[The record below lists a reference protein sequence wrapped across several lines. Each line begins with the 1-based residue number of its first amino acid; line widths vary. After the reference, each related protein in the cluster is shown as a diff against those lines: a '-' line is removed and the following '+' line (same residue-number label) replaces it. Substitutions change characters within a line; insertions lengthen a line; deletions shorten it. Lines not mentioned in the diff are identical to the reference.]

1 MKTKIAIFSILL
13 SVFAAVMFFSCDNPT
28 FLGTLLDIE
37 GPIVTID
44 SPAQRQSVPVSF
56 ELEGTVWDNSGVE
69 RMIIKAV
76 NENTEFPRQWRY
88 QNNTWEISNDS
99 GKKWSKFDNAV
110 WEPGTNN
117 VISWKIHVDMEITG
131 VTVNEGEYTF
141 NVQAWD
147 KGGFTDDNSFKAV
160 VLIVDL
166 SPPKVDISYPYLY
179 RGYNAFEYSPLLE
192 LHKIGDNGDER
203 QKPEFLGKFI
213 TQEFELKWQ
222 VEDINDV
229 WSIDLRFY
237 NYDTD
242 IDNDP
247 ATPLPQDYFYKFNQ
261 NIPPVPLNANPLDY
275 IKPNG
280 SVIIPDL
287 TNPAGFYDQGGEIKN
302 SITEKTTLKIVA
314 VCYDAAGNP
323 NQEKTLGYLIYW
335 PKANL
340 PWIAFPDEMKSADT
354 YYNRDVVEFE
364 DNDVLTVFPS
374 KYIKVTAYQAHGV
387 KKIDYEVYS
396 CAVDGV
402 TESNKGKLTST
413 LTLMPNYS
421 GTKTNAQYAPGMYT
435 NIFTEQFDVPNLTGY
450 YVVKATAYSNK
461 DKPSEKYEMLFRV
474 NDITFPDFP
483 MPVQPIASESLFYA
497 IDNLNEITIS
507 GLVGDVTEIETL
519 CLVWINPESENYKA
533 MNQLAYFREKNY
545 RGWLTALRDLNKG
558 QTKLEIP
565 AEAYDPANLN
575 RLWKLNFESYNNK
588 NPKYPDGYED
598 GIDPDTNRR
607 VFYFEQKINLS
618 DLNIGAET
626 KPTQPY
632 NPLKSQIFLLRAEN
646 PAKRCT
652 IITYAPQGDT
662 VGPEIKIET
671 VILTKGDLIEECK
684 PNQSALITP
693 FKDGNKIEINGTWK
707 EDSMANTDLDIIKYF
722 KNNFVIYINNKPML
736 HMVNKPSLTLTRNT
750 NPSEGEWTITTYV
763 GTGEGLVPLSELKD
777 NLVIDVKTKDIGGNE
792 ATLTNSWIIQS
803 DHLALNRISS
813 SKPDGTYITGEQIE
827 IFLEFNK
834 PVNLATGVTGN
845 LDLILTTSKHP
856 ESSTEPAVG
865 YARYQ
870 RSNDQNSRQT
880 FIYTV
885 TANQNTVTPEYLNV
899 KGLRYTTQAGVVTT
913 YDTTTPYDT
922 TNYPFRWTRGG
933 SPTDPDSNYE
943 EIRLTMASG
952 KDGKTLEGVTS
963 TTPKGYY
970 VRTLPTA
977 NSGDVYTLISG
988 KHISIDTFPPYVKSV
1003 YSNSP
1008 QRWYNS
1014 GDIFITV
1021 EFSEPVKLGT
1031 PTPPA
1036 NPRLNLQVGSNTSI
1050 QTTDDKDDIT
1060 VNGKLVTFRYN
1071 IGSSHTS
1078 NGNLI
1083 AVTGYTGTGAITDIA
1098 GNPLPQNAISGS
1110 NSLTGIYV
1118 ETNPPSPPRIR
1129 LFSQKLD
1136 DQINDNNV
1144 IRSNVS
1150 TNSINNTVNYGSSTS
1165 STGARNLVNVYENDL
1180 WLSLEGQGSAYQYDA
1195 MEYSFDNG
1203 DNWLTAPNTA
1213 NKAFQ
1218 LTKTPGIYTITAR
1231 QKDKAGNYSTKNLNT
1246 IIFNWD
1252 PGNIISR
1259 VSSDNANGT
1268 YTHTTGRNEII
1279 ITVYFRKP
1287 VCFAPSS
1294 VQGSGNANIR
1304 INVKRGGVD
1313 YIDVPANPAINR
1325 DGNTLYNSLTFKY
1338 TVVDGDT
1345 TDGANLDI
1353 ISDNIAGTVAHDSN
1367 TTTRVRLSDPNILTL
1382 PAGSPKLDKQLKV
1395 ETGQLSQTGTLTFK
1409 TYSSSDN
1416 DTSNAESNDKFH
1428 GIRSDDGSY
1437 WTTLLIPFNHAIN
1450 KGTGKITITQSS
1462 DGYRLPAVITEAQ
1475 YNRLR
1480 NVDDINIYYV
1490 KGTNGAD
1497 SNGASDTTT
1506 KYVLQYKYDPNSTV
1520 TSNNAQFT
1528 GNTPIPSAFF
1538 TAFRNAEAINVNVNA
1553 QAVSVDDKTLKIRL
1567 TGSSAPQ
1574 VPGTTYIVEW
1584 EAGIVTDNLGNS
1596 ISKASSTITA
1606 DNPTNTS
1613 KSATL
1618 AGVAKPFIRIK
1629 KTQDTITVNNN
1640 PSMTQ
1645 PRLVAAQPFLA
1656 NARIDC
1662 RTPGS
1667 TITYTAEQYRTSLTG
1682 VINSSANSNNN
1693 WAPSGTAI
1701 PNNTNNTNN
1710 NNTNMLGTRP
1720 GNATANTYSETTAAK
1735 QITLGENASGTVDID
1750 NVQGYQWWARARA
1763 GVGTT
1768 YSTETEEVAN
1778 RTVITYQLRNATAAI
1793 TGTGNRSI
1801 LTSGD
1806 QIWIRGGNAISS
1818 SSIPGFPLTWDDDWD
1833 NLTRKRAGVRL
1844 MTMVLS
1850 GAGTSTNFTAN
1861 KATTGTDGTNNVYTG
1876 NQTGWPTLTSNT
1888 EYNITVN
1895 GTQYIMYLTSNTNR
1909 TFRVYNPGT
1918 NHNNG
1923 AVQGLNVGGNNTSFT
1938 LTPNMNLNNSLWR
1951 LVSWDINATA
1961 YLDFIRGRD
1970 STSSANE
1977 AWQYGPRE
1985 LAYQSDGWTSVKNDY
2000 PAYAGKHRWCD
2011 TGYNHNFAGGTRGAI
2026 NFSGTFMTRP
2036 VGSVDPTWTELNQ
2049 P

>member
-1 MKTKIAIFSILL
+1 MKTKIAILAILL
-13 SVFAAVMFFSCDNPT
+13 SIFAAVMFFSCDNPV
-28 FLGTLLDIE
+28 FLGKLLDIE
-37 GPIVTID
+37 GPIVEIV
-44 SPAQRQSVPVSF
+44 SPAQRQSVPVGF
-56 ELEGTVWDNSGVE
+56 ILEGTVWDNSGVD

-88 QNNTWEISNDS
+88 QKNTWEISSDK
-99 GKKWSKFDNAV
+99 GKTWSKFANAV
-110 WEPGTNN
+110 WETGADN
-117 VISWKIHVDMEITG
+117 VISWKIHVDMDISG
-131 VTVNEGEYTF
+131 VTVKEGEYTF

-160 VLIVDL
+160 VLIIDF

-179 RGYNAFEYSPLLE
+179 RGNNAYEYSPLLE
-192 LHKIGDNGDER
+192 LHEIGDDGDER
-203 QKPEFLGKFI
+203 QKPEFLGKFL

-222 VEDINDV
+222 VEDVNDV

-237 NYDTD
+237 KNDAV
-242 IDNDP
+242 IDDNP

-280 SVIIPDL
+280 SVTIPDL
-287 TNPAGFYDQGGEIKN
+287 TLPAGIYDQGGEIKTP
-302 SITEKTTLKIVA
+302 ITEKTTLKIVA
-314 VCYDAAGNP
+314 SCYDAAGNP

-340 PWIAFPDEMKSADT
+340 PWIAFPDDMKSADT
-354 YYNRDVVEFE
+354 YYGRNVADFE
-364 DNDVLTVFPS
+364 ENDVLTVFPS

-387 KKIDYEVYS
+387 KKIDYELYS
-396 CAVDGV
+396 CLVNGV
-402 TESNKGKLTST
+402 SESSKGTLTST

-421 GTKTNAQYAPGMYT
+421 GTKSNVQYAPGMYT
-435 NIFTEQFDVPNLTGY
+435 NIFTEQFDVPNITGY

-461 DKPSEKYEMLFRV
+461 DKASEKYEMLFRV

-483 MPVQPIASESLFYA
+483 EPVQPIASEPLFLS
-497 IDNLNEITIS
+497 ISGLNEITIS

-519 CLVWINPESENYKA
+519 CLAWINPESENYKA

-545 RGWLTALRDLNKG
+545 RGWLRALTLNKG
-558 QTKLEIP
+558 QTMLEVSG
-565 AEAYDPANLN
+565 EAYDPANLN
-575 RLWKLNFESYNNK
+575 RLWKLNF
-588 NPKYPDGYED
+588 YPYKTPEYENGYKD

-618 DLNIGAET
+618 DLNIGTET

-671 VILTKGDLIEECK
+671 VIINKGGGLLEECK

-693 FKDGNKIEINGTWK
+693 FKDGNTIQINGTWK
-707 EDSMANTDLDIIKYF
+707 EDSMANNSLDILKYF
-722 KNNFVIYINNKPML
+722 KNNFEIKVNNIPMI
-736 HMVNKPSLTLTRNT
+736 HMNNTPSLTVVRGANS
-750 NPSEGEWTITTYV
+750 SEGTWTITTTV
-763 GTGEGLVPLSELKD
+763 GTGAGRVQLSELKD

-803 DHLALNRISS
+803 DHLELNRISS
-813 SKPDGTYITGEQIE
+813 NKPDGTYIVGEQIE

-856 ESSTEPAVG
+856 ESSTEPTVG

-899 KGLRYTTQAGVVTT
+899 KGLRYNGTEYTTGTA
-913 YDTTTPYDT
+913 YNAAD
-922 TNYPFRWTRGG
+922 YPFRWTRGG
-933 SPTDPDSNYE
+933 SPTDPESNYE
-943 EIRLTMASG
+943 EIRLTMISG
-952 KDGKTLEGVTS
+952 EDGKTLKGIGSS
-963 TTPKGYY
+963 TVPRGYY

-988 KHISIDTFPPYVKSV
+988 KHIKIDTFAPYVKSV

-1021 EFSEPVKLGT
+1021 EFSEAVKLIT
-1031 PTPPA
+1031 TTPPV
-1036 NPRLNLQVGSNTSI
+1036 NPRLNLRIGSNTSI
-1050 QTTDDKDDIT
+1050 QTTDSQADIT
-1060 VNGKLVTFRYN
+1060 VNDKLVTFRYN
-1071 IGSSHTS
+1071 IGTSHTS
-1078 NGNLI
+1078 NGNVI

-1098 GNPLPQNAISGS
+1098 GNVLPQNAITTT
-1110 NSLTGIYV
+1110 NNLTGIYV

-1129 LFSQKLD
+1129 IFSQKRD
-1136 DQINDNNV
+1136 NQTNDNNV
-1144 IRSNVS
+1144 ILSNVS
-1150 TNSINNTVNYGSSTS
+1150 TNGIDNNVNYGSSTS
-1165 STGARNLVNVYENDL
+1165 STGLRNLVNVYENDL
-1180 WLSLEGQGSAYQYDA
+1180 WLSLEGVGSSYQYDA
-1195 MEYSFDNG
+1195 MEYSFDDG
-1203 DNWLTAPNTA
+1203 VNWLTAPNTA
-1213 NKAFQ
+1213 NEAFR
-1218 LTKTPGIYTITAR
+1218 LTTTGAYIVTAR
-1231 QKDKAGNYSTKNLNT
+1231 QKDKAGNYSTKQGNT
-1246 IIFNWD
+1246 INFNWD

-1268 YTHTTGRNEII
+1268 YTHNAGRNEII

-1287 VCFAPSS
+1287 VCFAPST
-1294 VQGSGNANIR
+1294 VPGSGNASIR
-1304 INVKRGGVD
+1304 INVTRSGVN
-1313 YIDVPANPAINR
+1313 YIDIPADPAINR
-1325 DGNTLYNSLTFKY
+1325 NGSTLYSSLTFKY
-1338 TVVDGDT
+1338 TVADGDT
-1345 TDGANLDI
+1345 TNGANLDV
-1353 ISDNIAGTVAHDSN
+1353 ISNNITGTVAHDGNS
-1367 TTTRVRLSDPNILTL
+1367 TSRVRLSDPNILTL
-1382 PAGSPKLDKQLKV
+1382 PAGSPKLDKQLKI
-1395 ETGQLSQTGTLTFK
+1395 ETGLLSQTGNLTFK
-1409 TYSSSDN
+1409 TYSSSDS
-1416 DTSNAESNDKFH
+1416 DTSNVESNDKFH
-1428 GIRSDDGSY
+1428 GIRLDDGSY

-1450 KGTGKITITQSS
+1450 KGSGIITITQSS

-1497 SNGASDTTT
+1497 SSGVSDTAT
-1506 KYVLQYKYDPNSTV
+1506 KYVLQYKYDPNSAV
-1520 TSNNAQFT
+1520 TQDGTHFPTNFR
-1528 GNTPIPSAFF
+1528 IPSAFF
-1538 TAFRNAEAINVNVNA
+1538 TNFRNAEAISVNVNA
-1553 QAVSVDDKTLKIRL
+1553 QAVSIDDRTLKIRL

-1574 VPGTTYIVEW
+1574 VPGATYTVEW
-1584 EAGIVTDNLGNS
+1584 EAGVVTDSLGNS
-1596 ISKASSTITA
+1596 IAAATGTGKQ
-1606 DNPTNTS
+1606 
-1613 KSATL
+1613 ATL

-1629 KTQDTITVNNN
+1629 KTQDTIAVNNN

-1645 PRLVAAQPFLA
+1645 PRLVATQPFLA
-1656 NARIDC
+1656 YARIDC

-1667 TITYTAEQYRTSLTG
+1667 AITYTASEKRTDLTG
-1682 VINSSANSNNN
+1682 GLNSDANSHNN

-1701 PNNTNNTNN
+1701 PNNTNNTG
-1710 NNTNMLGTRP
+1710 NNTDALLINTRP
-1720 GNATANTYSETTAAK
+1720 GTPATAYSETTATK
-1735 QITLGENASGTVDID
+1735 QITLGSGDANID
-1750 NVQGYQWWARARA
+1750 DVQGYQWWARARA
-1763 GVGTT
+1763 TKTG
-1768 YSTETEEVAN
+1768 STDSSDTDEVAN
-1778 RTVITYQLRNATAAI
+1778 RTVITYQLRNGTAAI
-1793 TGTGNRSI
+1793 TGTGNRSQ
-1801 LTSGD
+1801 LTEGD

-1818 SSIPGFPLTWDDDWD
+1818 SSIPGFPFTWDDDWD
-1833 NLTRKRAGVRL
+1833 SLQRKRAGVRL
-1844 MTMVLS
+1844 MTMVIS
-1850 GAGTSTNFTAN
+1850 GAGASTNFIAS

-1876 NQTGWPTLTSNT
+1876 TQASWTALTSGT
-1888 EYNITVN
+1888 YYTIIVN
-1895 GTQYIMYLTSNTNR
+1895 NTQYTMYLVSNTNR
-1909 TFRVYNPGT
+1909 TFRVHPLGT
-1918 NHNNG
+1918 SANG
-1923 AVQGLNVGGNNTSFT
+1923 DTTAGINVGGNNVNFT
-1938 LTPNMNLNNSLWR
+1938 VLPSMNLNNSLWR

-1961 YLDFIRGRD
+1961 YVDFIRGRD
-1970 STSSANE
+1970 STSTANE

-2036 VGSVDPTWTELNQ
+2036 VRSTDPTWAELNQ